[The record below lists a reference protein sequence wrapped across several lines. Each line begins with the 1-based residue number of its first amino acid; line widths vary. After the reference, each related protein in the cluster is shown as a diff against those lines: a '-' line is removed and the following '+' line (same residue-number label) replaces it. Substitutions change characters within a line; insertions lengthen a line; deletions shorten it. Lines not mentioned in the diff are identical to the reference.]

1 MYEKT
6 PIMIKIKSVVALKR
20 AMRLV
25 ELLMER
31 NQAIKEEKPHV
42 DYTLQFAYRNEQQL
56 IAEGLVKTAIVEKSD
71 LDF

>member
-1 MYEKT
+1 M
-6 PIMIKIKSVVALKR
+6 MIKIKSVVALKR